1 MMRVLIT
8 GAGGFI
14 GRHVAAHAADRGWNV
29 RAMVRRTGLDLGGA
43 EIVRHDLR
51 EVQGLAPL
59 LAGVDAVIH
68 CAGSLG
74 RTVADQESDTIAGTT
89 HLIDAMAG
97 AGVARIVLFSS
108 MAVYD
113 YRALPAGE
121 TLTEASPLD
130 RHSGAR
136 GAYPAAKLK
145 QEDAVTTPADL
156 RWTILRPGLVFGRDR
171 TWFAH
176 LGMQLSQRFWVTFA
190 GKGELPLTYVEN
202 CAAAAVDALTTA
214 GAEGRVV
221 NIVDDG
227 LPTRSEYV
235 SALAAHAVPSPRVL
249 DIPWALL
256 SSGASVAWGVAH
268 RILRDAIEP
277 PGVLH
282 PARLDARCKPLRYSN
297 ALAKAELGWRPRWGW
312 NEALHESQ
320 R

>member
-1 MMRVLIT
+1 MRVLIT

-14 GRHVAAHAADRGWNV
+14 GRHVAAHAADRGWEV
-29 RAMVRRTGLDLGGA
+29 RAMVRRAGLDLSGV

-51 EVQGLAPL
+51 DMQGLAPL
-59 LAGVDAVIH
+59 LTGVDAVIH

-74 RTVADQESDTIAGTT
+74 RTVAEQESDTIAGTK
-89 HLIDAMAG
+89 HLIGAMAD
-97 AGVARIVLFSS
+97 AGVARMILFSS

-121 TLTEASPLD
+121 TLTEASPVD
-130 RHSGAR
+130 QQSGAR
-136 GAYPAAKLK
+136 GAYPAAKRK
-145 QEDAVTTPADL
+145 QEEAVTTAADL

-176 LGMQLSQRFWVTFA
+176 LGMQLSKRLWVTFA

-202 CAAAAVDALTTA
+202 CAAAAVDALTAA
-214 GAEGRVV
+214 GSQGRIV

-227 LPTRSEYV
+227 LPTRRDYV
-235 SALAAHAVPSPRVL
+235 AALAAHAAPVPRVL
-249 DIPWALL
+249 DIPWPLL
-256 SSGASVAWGVAH
+256 SSGARVAWGVAH
-268 RILRDAIEP
+268 GILRDAIEP

-297 ALAKAELGWRPRWGW
+297 ALAKAALGWRPGW
-312 NEALHESQ
+312 AWSEALQESQ